1 MNLQNNPNLTAWLQN
16 QEQPLPESLKMTFV
30 DRALEE
36 LKNSEEAR
44 KRFNKVCKEEYV
56 WKINFVGEFFTFTFP
71 GEGQLIH
78 ENKTHL
84 LLKLEFHKKLIII
97 QTLLSRIDGKA
108 VLPFLD
114 VESKEYNKKYNNFYD
129 IIENG
134 ISTSED
140 IHNFL
145 KLKLPPQTLQEQ
157 MSLAFW
163 RALSMEG
170 KNVDEAL
177 EVITKIYLKEL
188 YV

>member
-1 MNLQNNPNLTAWLQN
+1 MNLQNNPNLTAWLTQP
-16 QEQPLPESLKMTFV
+16 EQPLPKSLKMAFV
-30 DRALEE
+30 KDALRYILSDTDITETVYQTMYTE
-36 LKNSEEAR
+36 HLYIEDMNTVE
-44 KRFNKVCKEEYV
+44 
-56 WKINFVGEFFTFTFP
+56 
-71 GEGQLIH
+71 
-78 ENKTHL
+78 KTL
-84 LLKLEFHKKLIII
+84 YI